1 MLMKNAVFM
10 SFNPNLM
17 PPTNMYN
24 SASLKYGVV
33 KSYYNKAHS
42 ATLNLQQET

>member
-1 MLMKNAVFM
+1 
-10 SFNPNLM
+10 
-17 PPTNMYN
+17 MYN

>member
-1 MLMKNAVFM
+1 MLFLCPLTQI
-10 SFNPNLM
+10 SCPH
-17 PPTNMYN
+17 NMYN

-33 KSYYNKAHS
+33 KSYYNKAYS